1 MRTCL
6 VMATTAT
13 LSLLS
18 VSAMADA
25 PDRESATKTQ
35 EVDFAAEAGLVS
47 WLDQARTLNFATD
60 KMAPS
65 VDRISPEARLRQL
78 ELRWNISKAKAHK
91 ADGIW
96 ASQLERELEALR
108 VLVQGLD
115 DSDEGSRRERRTLK
129 RRIDRLERSIDFARR
144 IRASVDFVQA

>member
-18 VSAMADA
+18 VAAFADA

-35 EVDFAAEAGLVS
+35 EVDFSGEAGLVS
-47 WLDQARTLNFATD
+47 WMDQARTLNFSTA
-60 KMAPS
+60 KMTPS

-78 ELRWNISKAKAHK
+78 ELRWKVSKAKAHK
-91 ADGIW
+91 ADDVW
-96 ASQLERELEALR
+96 ATQLEREIEALR
-108 VLVQGLD
+108 ILVQD
-115 DSDEGSRRERRTLK
+115 TDANSRERRTLN